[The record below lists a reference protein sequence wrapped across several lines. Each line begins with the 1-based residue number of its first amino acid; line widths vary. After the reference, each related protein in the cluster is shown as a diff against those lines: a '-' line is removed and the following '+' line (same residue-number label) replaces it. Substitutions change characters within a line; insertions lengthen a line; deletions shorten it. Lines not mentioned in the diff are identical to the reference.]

1 MDLAQASAA
10 YRGELL
16 AHCYRMLGSLHD
28 AEDLVQETMLRA
40 WRFAGGYD
48 ESRGSVR
55 TWLYRIAT
63 NACLSYLEG
72 RQRRVLPVDLNGP
85 SELPDIAKIEEH
97 LEIPWLEPF
106 PDALLSSGDPE
117 VVVEARESIRLAFIA
132 ALQHLPPKQRAVL
145 ILRDVLAMP
154 AAEVATLLEMT
165 VASVTSALQRARA
178 QLAAVSPSADDSGL
192 VQPSDETSRDLL
204 DRYTAAF
211 TTMDVEALKGTLR
224 EDALLQMPPFPEW
237 FLGRDPIGEFI
248 ATAFARGGSFRWM
261 QTRANGQPALAGYRS
276 RNGDK
281 YRFRQVQVLTVTET
295 GIARIDAFHADELYT
310 QFGLPAVL
318 AD

>member
-48 ESRGSVR
+48 ESRGSLR

-63 NACLSYLEG
+63 NACLSFLEG

-85 SELPDIAKIEEH
+85 SPLPDIAKIEEH

-106 PDALLSSGDPE
+106 PDALLSSGEPE
-117 VVVEARESIRLAFIA
+117 AVVEARDSIRLAFIA

-154 AAEVATLLEMT
+154 ATEVAALLEMT

-178 QLAAVSPSADDSGL
+178 QLAAVSPSADDAGL
-192 VQPSDETSRDLL
+192 VQPSDDASRDLL
-204 DRYTAAF
+204 DRYMAAF

-237 FLGRDPIGEFI
+237 FLGRDAIGEFM
-248 ATAFARGGSFRWM
+248 ATGFARGGSFRWVP
-261 QTRANGQPALAGYRS
+261 TGAGTARRTGSARYRS
-276 RNGDK
+276 
-281 YRFRQVQVLTVTET
+281 
-295 GIARIDAFHADELYT
+295 
-310 QFGLPAVL
+310 
-318 AD
+318 

>member
-1 MDLAQASAA
+1 MCGMDLAQASAA

-63 NACLSYLEG
+63 NACLSFLEG

-85 SELPDIAKIEEH
+85 SPLPDVAKIEER

-106 PDALLSSGDPE
+106 PDGLVSPGDPAAVAE
-117 VVVEARESIRLAFIA
+117 TRESIRLAFIA
-132 ALQHLPPKQRAVL
+132 ALQHLPPRQRAVL

-154 AAEVATLLEMT
+154 AAEVAALLEIT
-165 VASVTSALQRARA
+165 VASANSALQRARA
-178 QLAAVSPSADDSGL
+178 QLAAVSPSADG
-192 VQPSDETSRDLL
+192 
-204 DRYTAAF
+204 
-211 TTMDVEALKGTLR
+211 
-224 EDALLQMPPFPEW
+224 
-237 FLGRDPIGEFI
+237 
-248 ATAFARGGSFRWM
+248 
-261 QTRANGQPALAGYRS
+261 AG
-276 RNGDK
+276 
-281 YRFRQVQVLTVTET
+281 
-295 GIARIDAFHADELYT
+295 
-310 QFGLPAVL
+310 
-318 AD
+318 